1 MGGETR
7 AHAGMTALA
16 VAFPSVRRTN
26 EHWRRHHAAKVQEAE
41 QLTLAKLWS
50 APERARG
57 AAPSAFERT
66 MQPYLEDPFRGAVE
80 RRLRAPGE
88 PALAME
94 LEAARGALGA
104 AGLDTEQVDLTLMT
118 SFVGDR
124 FGVGNAAYLADAL
137 GLTTPAW
144 NYETAC
150 SGSVVGLHMAAS
162 LVSSGEYG
170 RVLVVAS
177 TSNSVQVV
185 DDDSLGWFVGDGAG
199 AFVVERVPEG
209 FGVLGHAT
217 LNSVGT
223 NDMFV
228 IDSVP
233 DGAGSTRLCT
243 RANERAAQMARD
255 TAEPYLRATVSAALA
270 RASVALGA
278 VAFWVF
284 NTPNAWY
291 ADFCALALGVA
302 EERYHSVYP
311 RYANIGAALMPATL
325 YHALHERRVGPG
337 GPGGVDSI
345 GSTSTASAAVARFG
359 EVALGPYPEPPPL
372 ADAPAHE
379 VQDAPARVLPRSDA
393 NEEGGD
399 R

>member
-1 MGGETR
+1 
-7 AHAGMTALA
+7 MTALA

-50 APERARG
+50 APERAAG
-57 AAPSAFERT
+57 AEPSAFERT
-66 MQPYLEDPFRGAVE
+66 MFPYLEDPFRGAVE

-88 PALAME
+88 RALSME

-104 AGLDTEQVDLTLMT
+104 AGVSTEQVDLTLVT

-124 FGVGNAAYLADAL
+124 FGVGDAAYLADAL

-199 AFVVERVPEG
+199 AFVVEPVAEG
-209 FGVLGHAT
+209 YGVLGHAT

-228 IDSVP
+228 IHSVP
-233 DGAGSTRLCT
+233 DGAGGTRLCT
-243 RANERAAQMARD
+243 RANERAAEMARD

-270 RASVALGA
+270 RASVVLGD
-278 VAFWVF
+278 VDFWVF

-302 EERYHSVYP
+302 PGRYHSVYP

-337 GPGGVDSI
+337 ALVGMYSI
-345 GSTSTASAAVARFG
+345 GSTSTASAVIARLG
-359 EVALGPYPEPPPL
+359 EVALGPYPEPPPVS
-372 ADAPAHE
+372 DEPTQE
-379 VQDAPARVLPRSDA
+379 VRGAPARALERSRT